1 MNRHLSTRT
10 PAIAACRVIYGSTV
24 LGASPLQ
31 AQAWTPA
38 QGEGAVSIAYQD
50 SFVKYHLFTT
60 TPLDRGQIRS
70 QAMLLDVIYGIT
82 DKVAL
87 SLSVPFIGAQDMV
100 RILIRQ
106 SGIPAL
112 YHSTFQDL
120 RFGVSYNLT
129 KKWLIVTPFVGT
141 ITPTHDYQ
149 YFAHSAVGRD
159 IRELQIGAVLGQA
172 ARPVLPGLFVT
183 GRYSVRVRPT
193 GPRHL
198 AQSQQPRFR
207 SCGYFVKP
215 EFRVFGLASGQL
227 THGGID
233 LPVPPAPP
241 LPTLLWQHHDQI
253 GRENEL
259 NLGGGAAFSITR
271 SFDLFGSVIHTV
283 TGRNMHELEYAATF
297 GGTWSFMTAHAVA
310 HASRS
315 TAAERATG
323 EARKLVRCVCQKGR

>member
-1 MNRHLSTRT
+1 M
-10 PAIAACRVIYGSTV
+10 AALLV
-24 LGASPLQ
+24 ASPVL

-60 TPLDRGQIRS
+60 TPMDRGHIRS
-70 QAMLLDVIYGIT
+70 QAMLLDFSYGIT

-87 SLSVPFIGAQDMV
+87 SLSVPFIGAKYDGLYAHPTV
-100 RILIRQ
+100 PTPLDT
-106 SGIPAL
+106 GA

-129 KKWLIVTPFVGT
+129 KKWLVVTPFIGT
-141 ITPTHDYQ
+141 ITPSHDYE

-159 IRELQIGAVLGQA
+159 IRELQIGAYWAKLLD
-172 ARPVLPGLFVT
+172 PVLPGLFIT
-183 GRYSVRVRPT
+183 GRYSY
-193 GPRHL
+193 GF
-198 AQSQQPRFR
+198 AQQVLDISHNR
-207 SCGYFVKP
+207 SNLDLELGYFVKP
-215 EFRVFGLASGQL
+215 EFRIFALASGQI

-233 LPVPPAPP
+233 LPLPSATP
-241 LPTLLWQHHDQI
+241 LPPVLWQHHDQI
-253 GRENEL
+253 GRENGL
-259 NLGGGAAFSITR
+259 NLGGGAAFSITP

-297 GGTWSFMTAHAVA
+297 GGSWSFMTAHAVA

-315 TAAERATG
+315 TAADRATG
-323 EARKLVRCVCQKGR
+323 ETRKLLRCVCQKGR